1 MPSLKLSIDNKRN
14 AYNTYLKYVKYLY
27 RLLPAAECCS
37 VVWGLDTARTR
48 TLLNFI
54 PLNRESRAAG
64 ARRRAGVRP
73 SLGRLPSDPWI
84 EVSWQQTQKVE
95 HLCICVNLY
104 LLSSADHITCEWVWG
119 LMKAA
124 NSIKTDQLSDG
135 VCAVPSCPLDTAV
148 ASRDTARKH
157 R

>member
-1 MPSLKLSIDNKRN
+1 MASLKLSIDNKRN
-14 AYNTYLKYVKYLY
+14 AYNTYLKYVKCLY
-27 RLLPAAECCS
+27 GLLPAAECCS

-64 ARRRAGVRP
+64 ARRRAGVWP

-95 HLCICVNLY
+95 HLCQ
-104 LLSSADHITCEWVWG
+104 
-119 LMKAA
+119 
-124 NSIKTDQLSDG
+124 SISII
-135 VCAVPSCPLDTAV
+135 
-148 ASRDTARKH
+148 
-157 R
+157 

>member
-1 MPSLKLSIDNKRN
+1 MASLKLSIDNKRN
-14 AYNTYLKYVKYLY
+14 AYNTYLKYVKCLY
-27 RLLPAAECCS
+27 GLLPAAECCS

-64 ARRRAGVRP
+64 ARSRGGVWP
-73 SLGRLPSDPWI
+73 SLGRLPSDPRIGSRGNRRRKW
-84 EVSWQQTQKVE
+84 S
-95 HLCICVNLY
+95 ICVNLY
-104 LLSSADHITCEWVWG
+104 LLSSADHITCECMVWG

-124 NSIKTDQLSDG
+124 NSIQTHQLSDG